1 MIMPRILLV
10 ECTQEISSFNP
21 RRSSYHDFSI
31 SRGAGLLAR
40 RGTNSYLGGALA
52 VLDER
57 ADVTLV
63 PTFSA
68 AAPSTG
74 PLAAEGWQRLRQELL
89 AAVREGATG
98 IDGVYF
104 SLHGAMGAEG
114 ELDPEG
120 ALLSAVREIVG
131 PEIPIVISLD
141 LHGIFTARMM
151 DAVDG
156 FTVLKTYPHI
166 DFGDTG
172 ARAARLLLEI
182 LDRKLRPA
190 ILRLTIPALVRGDEL
205 VTKTGCYGDRLLEI
219 TALERAGRVLSGGLF
234 IGNPFTDVPELMCQ
248 VVLCTAGD
256 PADLRDE
263 ALAIAH
269 AFWRDRARM
278 QAKLIGLPAAIS
290 QARGMPGT
298 VIFTDAADATSSGAA
313 GDSNAILRALI
324 ETGYPGRALLP
335 IVDPTA
341 AEACHAAGCGAS
353 VTVRLGGADDPERFQ
368 PVEVTGTVK
377 LLSTGSARLETMG
390 VAIDSGP
397 TAVLVA
403 GKLTIVV
410 MSLPAFLFDRAVF
423 YANGCDPRAFDL
435 VVVKSPHCEHHM
447 FDAWCSKNFNIDAPG
462 ATSANLPTLGH
473 TVCARPV
480 YPLEPDTAFVPR
492 VEFHRRG

>member
-1 MIMPRILLV
+1 MPRILLV

-21 RRSSYHDFSI
+21 LKSSYHDFSI
-31 SRGAGLLAR
+31 LRGQELLQR

-52 VLDER
+52 VLDQR
-57 ADVTLV
+57 ADVTVV

-74 PLAAEGWQRLRQELL
+74 PLAADGWQRLRDALL
-89 AAVREGATG
+89 DAVRGACVG

-104 SLHGAMGAEG
+104 SLHGAMGAED

-120 ALLSAVREIVG
+120 ALLVALRQIVG
-131 PEIPIVISLD
+131 PEVPIVISLD

-151 DAVDG
+151 DAIDG
-156 FTVLKTYPHI
+156 FTVLKTYPHV
-166 DFGDTG
+166 DFADTG
-172 ARAARLLLEI
+172 ARAARLLLDV
-182 LDRKLRPA
+182 LDRGLRPEM
-190 ILRLTIPALVRGDEL
+190 LRLTIPALVRGDEL

-219 TALERAGRVLSGGLF
+219 AALEREGRIVSGGLF

-248 VVLCTAGD
+248 VVFCVEGD
-256 PADLRDE
+256 PAALRDE
-263 ALAIAH
+263 AVGIAQ

-278 QAKLIGLPAAIS
+278 QAKLIGVEAAVA
-290 QARGMPGT
+290 QARSMRGT

-324 ETGYPGRALLP
+324 AAGYPGRALLP
-335 IVDPTA
+335 IVDPA
-341 AEACHAAGCGAS
+341 AAAACHAAGCGAT
-353 VTVRLGGADDPERFQ
+353 VTVRLGGAHDPGRFD

-390 VAIDSGP
+390 VAIDSGS

-403 GKLTIVV
+403 GNLTIVV
-410 MSLPAFLFDRAVF
+410 MSLPAFLFDRAIF

-447 FDAWCSKNFNIDAPG
+447 FDAWCSKNFNIDVPG
-462 ATSANLPTLGH
+462 ATSANLPSLGH
-473 TVCARPV
+473 QVCARPV
-480 YPLEPDTAFVPR
+480 YPLEPDTGFVPAM
-492 VEFHRRG
+492 EIHRRR